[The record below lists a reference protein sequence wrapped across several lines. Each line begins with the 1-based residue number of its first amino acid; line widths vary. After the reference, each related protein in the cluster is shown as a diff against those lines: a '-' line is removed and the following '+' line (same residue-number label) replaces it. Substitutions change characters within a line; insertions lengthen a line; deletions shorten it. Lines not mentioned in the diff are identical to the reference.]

1 MNHRIAA
8 VLLFLG
14 YLVLG
19 FVIVDDYGITFDE
32 AIQRRHGLVTVEYVG
47 EKLGLDLPPLTDGR
61 HGFAPYGMV
70 YQVTALGLEWLFN
83 ADETPFE
90 YYRVRHVLAFLLFG
104 LALAAFYKLL
114 RLRWPHRPWI
124 PLIGTTV
131 LLVSPRIF
139 ANAFYNPKD
148 HILLV
153 FYVVSTYTLFRY
165 LHRRSRGAL
174 VLHLLT
180 TAVALNTR
188 PAALIIPVGTVT
200 VLLAEQLFTKPPDYR
215 RLIHAAVYLPGTAL
229 LAVAFFPFLWERTGD
244 RATGTVTE
252 MAHYD
257 WGGDVLFFGRLIPA
271 DALPWYYL
279 PAWVG
284 ITTPLVYLVLIILGI
299 GLVAWRTFPRLF
311 TATLYRDLY
320 REYDLIQWM
329 LALAPV
335 ILVIAINSTL
345 YHGWRHLYFIYPS
358 LVYLLVVAYSELE
371 RRYPRVLRGALA
383 FGIVLTAF
391 TMVRMH
397 PHQQVYF
404 NQLIR
409 GKYTLQRFDMD
420 YYGSGFRDALVQL
433 ADEIPEGETRA
444 VLCHIW
450 PCIDNIAA
458 LPPDVKN
465 KIRLETKWHLADYVA
480 TNYGYTGERE
490 AIPYRGEYFQDPAV
504 EIYPDGKLT
513 IGIYRVNQ

>member
-1 MNHRIAA
+1 MSHRIAA
-8 VLLFLG
+8 GLLFLG

-19 FVIVDDYGITFDE
+19 FAVVDDYGITFDE

-47 EKLGLDLPPLTDGR
+47 EKLGLDLPPLTDGQY
-61 HGFAPYGMV
+61 GFAPYGMV
-70 YQVTALGLEWLFN
+70 YQVTALGLEWLFDAN
-83 ADETPFE
+83 GSPYEW
-90 YYRVRHVLAFLLFG
+90 YRVRHVLAFLLFG
-104 LALAAFYKLL
+104 LALACFYRLL
-114 RLRWPHRPWI
+114 RLRWPDRKWI
-124 PLIGTTV
+124 PLVGTIV

-165 LHRRSRGAL
+165 LRRRSWGSL
-174 VLHLLT
+174 VVHLIS

-200 VLLAEQLFTKPPDYR
+200 LLLAEQLFTKPRDYR
-215 RLIHAAVYLPGTAL
+215 RLVHAAVYLPGTAL
-229 LAVAFFPFLWERTGD
+229 LAVLFFPFLWEQTGG

-257 WGGDVLFFGRLIPA
+257 WGGNVLFFGQSIPA

-284 ITTPLVYLVLIILGI
+284 ITTPLIYLILIIGGI

-311 TATLYRDLY
+311 SPSLYRDLH

-335 ILVIAINSTL
+335 VLVIAIQSTL

-358 LVYLLVVAYSELE
+358 LVYLLVAAYAQLE
-371 RRYPRVLRGALA
+371 HRYALVTRGLLA
-383 FGIVLTAF
+383 FGIALTAF

-433 ADEIPEGETRA
+433 AEQIPEGETRS

-450 PCIDNIAA
+450 PCTDNIAA
-458 LPPDVKN
+458 LPPEVKS
-465 KIRLETKWHLADYVA
+465 KIRLETKWHLSDYVA
-480 TNYGYTGERE
+480 TNYNYTGERE

-504 EIYPDGKLT
+504 EICPDGKLT
-513 IGIYRVNQ
+513 IGIYRVNY